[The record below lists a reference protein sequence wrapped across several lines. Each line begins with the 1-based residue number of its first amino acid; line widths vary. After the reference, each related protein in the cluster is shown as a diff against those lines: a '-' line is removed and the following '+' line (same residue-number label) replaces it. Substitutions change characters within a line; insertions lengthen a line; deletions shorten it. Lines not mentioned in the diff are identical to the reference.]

1 MTLFIVACG
10 LAGSLVLWFGYQHD
24 YNKTN
29 KK

>member
-10 LAGSLVLWFGYQHD
+10 FIGALVLWFGYQHD
-24 YNKTN
+24 YGKTN